1 MSDVLHRLYHVVEG
15 RKAEPQEGSYTCYL
29 FDKGLDK
36 ILKKVGEECAETLI
50 AAKNGRNDETAGEI
64 CDLTYHVLVL
74 MALQG
79 ITPEDLESILNER
92 HGKAGNLKTFKKVDR
107 NS

>member
-1 MSDVLHRLYHVVEG
+1 M
-15 RKAEPQEGSYTCYL
+15 
-29 FDKGLDK
+29 FDQGIDK
-36 ILKKVGEECAETLI
+36 ILKKVGEECAETRI

-64 CDLTYHVLVL
+64 SDLTYHVLVL